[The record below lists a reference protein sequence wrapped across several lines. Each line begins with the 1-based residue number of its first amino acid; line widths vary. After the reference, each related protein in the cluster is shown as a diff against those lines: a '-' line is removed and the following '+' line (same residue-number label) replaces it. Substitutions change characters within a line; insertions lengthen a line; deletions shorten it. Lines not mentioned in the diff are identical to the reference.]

1 MDKNKN
7 GVFIFLGVA
16 IILVGF
22 AISAGL
28 GSISDSLDEFDMYL
42 DENDDYDE
50 ESYELIV
57 EDGVL
62 YMWDPATGEI
72 WKKEADAKSKWE
84 AIEPLD
90 RWE

>member
-62 YMWDPATGEI
+62 YMWDSATGEV
-72 WKKEADAKSKWE
+72 WKKEVDPKSKWE